1 MVWWPLLVFLPFS
14 PHLVIYHLRFSHHV
28 ATVVVIN
35 FKKKVCSAKTWP
47 IWTNVGLNHPF
58 RIIPYGLTN
67 HPTWPLLP
75 WVELRGKLKNKAT
88 KQHFPRSFNSLGNY
102 ILMSRMTYM
111 LRFVLKHNA
120 LCRCLAIMSMSCLWE
135 SSLLKVP
142 SQINANHV
150 VEFFPTV
157 HFPFK
162 MAAVTKIEISLFDY
176 SKNWLCKVG
185 LF

>member
-14 PHLVIYHLRFSHHV
+14 PHLVKYHLRFSHHM

-35 FKKKVCSAKTWP
+35 FKKKVCSATTWP

-58 RIIPYGLTN
+58 RIIAYGLTN
-67 HPTWPLLP
+67 HSTWPLLP
-75 WVELRGKLKNKAT
+75 WVELRGKLKNKANKTTIST
-88 KQHFPRSFNSLGNY
+88 KFQLVR
-102 ILMSRMTYM
+102 SRMTYM

-120 LCRCLAIMSMSCLWE
+120 LCRCLAIMSMSCLWK
-135 SSLLKVP
+135 SSLLKVS

-150 VEFFPTV
+150 VEFCPTV

-176 SKNWLCKVG
+176 NKNWSCKVG